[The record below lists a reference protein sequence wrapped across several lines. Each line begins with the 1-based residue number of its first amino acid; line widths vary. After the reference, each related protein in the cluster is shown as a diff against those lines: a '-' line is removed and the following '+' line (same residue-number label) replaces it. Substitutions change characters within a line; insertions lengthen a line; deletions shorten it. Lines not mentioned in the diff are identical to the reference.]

1 MIHAKLKEFSD
12 FNVAILILIV
22 GYHNGRDRLTWPDDR
37 ASDMNTKLFKPQE
50 IIEKLSALP
59 IEKQQIALDFIDSLY
74 KETVNKKVDRKS
86 FLRLPLAERNRIL
99 EEQAEA
105 IVQNYQ
111 EDDQWREWTD
121 FDWK

>member
-1 MIHAKLKEFSD
+1 
-12 FNVAILILIV
+12 
-22 GYHNGRDRLTWPDDR
+22 
-37 ASDMNTKLFKPQE
+37 MNTKLFKPQE

-86 FLRLPLAERNRIL
+86 VLRLPLAERNRIL

-105 IVQNYQ
+105 MVQHYQ

-121 FDWK
+121 LDSDGFYGYGTLT